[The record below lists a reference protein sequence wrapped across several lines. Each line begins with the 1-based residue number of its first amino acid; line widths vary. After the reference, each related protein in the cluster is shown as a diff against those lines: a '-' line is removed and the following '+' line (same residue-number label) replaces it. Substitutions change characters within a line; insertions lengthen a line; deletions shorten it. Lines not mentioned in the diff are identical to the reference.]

1 MKFFM
6 QGMRRSAT
14 TVVYDLLSQ
23 DDRLDLYYEPY
34 SVHGK
39 VELGG
44 GSGMQEIDHMAKIYE
59 MRDAFVAAHPEFDL
73 DPGDLNY
80 GAPRLASLELET
92 GMAPWACEYLRFL
105 TNRSEHV
112 AMKFTRMYRK
122 MHLLK
127 EIVPD
132 ARVALL
138 LRHPQE
144 VVASY
149 MYGKGQKRLDK
160 FPDADAFFGRTSGIN
175 PWNVRRFFEAIV
187 EAEGWHHLEGSPDW
201 IVFLTVWKYTFD
213 YSFAEGREAFG
224 DALLVQ
230 THEDLVAAP
239 EAGVI
244 ELYDHM
250 GIEPS
255 ERALEWAVTNL
266 RKSRKAAYH
275 EDPRWIEGY
284 EKVGM
289 MESLAN
295 AGYGPVLD
303 GGGAP

>member
-39 VELGG
+39 VEMGG
-44 GSGMQEIDHMAKIYE
+44 GSGMQEVDHMAKIYE
-59 MRDAFVAAHPEFDL
+59 MRDAFVEARPVYGIE
-73 DPGDLNY
+73 PGDLNY
-80 GAPRLASLELET
+80 GAPREPSLELDTE
-92 GMAPWACEYLRFL
+92 MAPWAREYLEFL
-105 TNRSEHV
+105 LDRSEHV
-112 AMKFTRMYRK
+112 AMKLTRMYRK
-122 MHLLK
+122 MGVLK
-127 EIVPD
+127 EIVPE
-132 ARVALL
+132 AKVALL

-149 MYGKGQKRLDK
+149 MYGKGLKRSDK
-160 FPDADAFFGRTSGIN
+160 ILDADAFFGRTSGIN
-175 PWNVRRFFEAIV
+175 PWNARRFFEAIV
-187 EAEGWHHLEGSPDW
+187 DAEGWHHLAGSPDW

-213 YSFAEGREAFG
+213 YTFAEGREAFG

-230 THEDLVAAP
+230 RHENLVADP
-239 EAGVI
+239 KAGTV

-250 GIEPS
+250 GLEPS
-255 ERALEWAVTNL
+255 QKAVSWAVTNL
-266 RKSRKAAYH
+266 RHSRKRAYH
-275 EDPRWIEGY
+275 DDPRWIEGY

-289 MESLAN
+289 VASLAA
-295 AGYGPVLD
+295 AGYEPVLAE
-303 GGGAP
+303 GERS

>member
-39 VELGG
+39 VEMGG

-59 MRDAFVAAHPEFDL
+59 MRDAFVDAHPGYGIE
-73 DPGDLNY
+73 PGDLNY
-80 GAPRLASLELET
+80 GAPRDASLELHT
-92 GMAPWACEYLRFL
+92 DLAPWAREYLEFL
-105 TNRSEHV
+105 LGRSEHV
-112 AMKFTRMYRK
+112 AMKLTRMYRK
-122 MHLLK
+122 MSVLK
-127 EIVPD
+127 EIAPD
-132 ARVALL
+132 GRVALL

-149 MYGKGQKRLDK
+149 LYGKGLKRSDK
-160 FPDADAFFGRTSGIN
+160 IPDADEFFGRTSGVN
-175 PWNVRRFFEAIV
+175 PWNARRFFEAIID
-187 EAEGWHHLEGSPDW
+187 AEGWHHLEGCPDW
-201 IVFLTVWKYTFD
+201 MVFLTVWKYTFD
-213 YSFAEGREAFG
+213 YTLAEGREAFR

-230 THEDLVAAP
+230 RHEDLVADP
-239 EAGVI
+239 EAGTV

-250 GIEPS
+250 GLDPS
-255 ERALEWAVTNL
+255 EKAVSWAVTNL
-266 RKSRKAAYH
+266 RQSRKRAYH
-275 EDPRWIEGY
+275 DDPRWIEGY

-289 MESLAN
+289 MESLVE
-295 AGYGPVLD
+295 AGYQPVL
-303 GGGAP
+303 GGGGTS